1 MAEYKTIHYNIDKR
15 IATITLKR
23 PEVGNSIDYLTAKE
37 IRDALEYSEKL
48 SDVRVIVIKGDNKF
62 FCTGTDLHY
71 LNKLRE
77 FGLEENKYDTEFS
90 ADLLIDIQKN
100 SKLVIALVE
109 GYALGFGWALA
120 QSCDLV
126 IASDNAIFGIP
137 ELKRGFM
144 PVMAFSILINHISQ
158 AKLKQLIYSTEN
170 ISAKEAF
177 DLNLIYKLF
186 PSENFGISAYQE
198 IEKIMDRIAG
208 GGIGVIKKLF
218 VDANKMPTEPALK
231 FTARMLAHARNTQ
244 EYIIGIDAFFKNE
257 ILKW

>member
-1 MAEYKTIHYNIDKR
+1 MGEYKTIHYNIDKR
-15 IATITLKR
+15 IATITIQR
-23 PEVGNSIDYLTAKE
+23 PEVGNAIDYLTAKE

-48 SDVRVIVIKGDNKF
+48 SDVRAIVLKGNSKF
-62 FCTGTDLHY
+62 FCAGTDLHY
-71 LNKLRE
+71 LSKLRT
-77 FGLEENKYDTEFS
+77 FGIEENKYDTEYS

-100 SKLVIALVE
+100 AKLVFALVE

-126 IASDNAIFGIP
+126 IASDKAIFGIP

-144 PVMAFSILINHISQ
+144 PLMAFSVLINHIGQ

-170 ISAKEAF
+170 LSAQDAF
-177 DLNLIYKLF
+177 HLGLIYKIF
-186 PSENFGISAYQE
+186 PLENFGILAYEE
-198 IEKIMDRIAG
+198 IEKCLDRIAG
-208 GGIGVIKKLF
+208 GGISIIKKLF
-218 VDANKMPTEPALK
+218 VDANKMPMEPALK

-244 EYIIGIDAFFKNE
+244 EYLIGIDSFFKKE

>member
-15 IATITLKR
+15 VATISLKR
-23 PEVGNSIDYLTAKE
+23 PESGNSIDYLTAKE

-48 SDVRVIVIKGDNKF
+48 SDVRVIVIKGDTKF
-62 FCTGTDLHY
+62 FCSGTDLNY
-71 LNKLRE
+71 LYKLRE

-109 GYALGFGWALA
+109 GYALGYGWALA

-126 IASDNAIFGIP
+126 IASENATFGLP
-137 ELKRGFM
+137 ELKRGFL
-144 PVMAFSILINHISQ
+144 PVMAFSILINHIGQ

-170 ISAKEAF
+170 ITAKQAY

-186 PSENFGISAYQE
+186 PTQSFGNLAYDE
-198 IEKIMDRIAG
+198 IEKIMDKIAG

-218 VDANKMPTEPALK
+218 VDANKTPMEPALK

-244 EYIIGIDAFFKNE
+244 EYLIGIDSFFKSE